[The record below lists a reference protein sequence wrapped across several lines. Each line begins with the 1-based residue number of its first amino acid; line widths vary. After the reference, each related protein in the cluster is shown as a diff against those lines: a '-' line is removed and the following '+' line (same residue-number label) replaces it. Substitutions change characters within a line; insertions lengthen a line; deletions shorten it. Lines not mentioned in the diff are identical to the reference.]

1 MALRRTKR
9 QQEANQCN
17 EEIDNANVFMLF
29 YVKRMMYELEDE
41 IEDEVEVVAIS
52 RQWIL
57 FI

>member
-1 MALRRTKR
+1 MVSVSFDSYK
-9 QQEANQCN
+9 NSNNNC
-17 EEIDNANVFMLF
+17 
-29 YVKRMMYELEDE
+29 YVKRMMYKLEDE

>member
-1 MALRRTKR
+1 MIVDRYKKV
-9 QQEANQCN
+9 Q
-17 EEIDNANVFMLF
+17 F
-29 YVKRMMYELEDE
+29 YVKRMMYKLEDE

>member
-1 MALRRTKR
+1 MISKKFKK
-9 QQEANQCN
+9 
-17 EEIDNANVFMLF
+17 IY

>member
-1 MALRRTKR
+1 MSDILY
-9 QQEANQCN
+9 
-17 EEIDNANVFMLF
+17 EI
-29 YVKRMMYELEDE
+29 YVKRMMYDIEDE

>member
-1 MALRRTKR
+1 MNARRK
-9 QQEANQCN
+9 
-17 EEIDNANVFMLF
+17 VFKVIML
-29 YVKRMMYELEDE
+29 YVKRMMYDIEDE

>member
-1 MALRRTKR
+1 MIWLTKKKK
-9 QQEANQCN
+9 
-17 EEIDNANVFMLF
+17 L

>member
-1 MALRRTKR
+1 
-9 QQEANQCN
+9 
-17 EEIDNANVFMLF
+17 MLKFF
-29 YVKRMMYELEDE
+29 YVKRMMYDIEDE